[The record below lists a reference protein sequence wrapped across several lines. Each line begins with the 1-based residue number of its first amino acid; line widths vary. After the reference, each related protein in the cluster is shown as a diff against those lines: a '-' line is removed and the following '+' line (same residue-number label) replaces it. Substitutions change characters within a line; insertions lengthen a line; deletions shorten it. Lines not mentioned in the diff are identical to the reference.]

1 MSAPIASL
9 TAIPEEPKFTLTVDD
24 PQFKEVIE
32 WMTAR
37 FRTKSN
43 FLSACLKKYCLTVL
57 RSHNHKRI
65 EITIEFGKSQ
75 MESGGYLQIHTTFAG
90 SSGYEFLSRNISW
103 RELTQS
109 PLRANELCDQIWY
122 CLPIHGRALSSTFT
136 ALHTRGNFKK
146 IADIMLNLGEELGF
160 VIKESIICND
170 KLRILIDIS
179 FSENPLRMLT
189 VVPHASVGYQV
200 IVTTTLNGATDMISR
215 ILYRDSK
222 DYEFLMMQLCGI
234 IPALVPRICK

>member
-1 MSAPIASL
+1 
-9 TAIPEEPKFTLTVDD
+9 
-24 PQFKEVIE
+24 
-32 WMTAR
+32 
-37 FRTKSN
+37 
-43 FLSACLKKYCLTVL
+43 
-57 RSHNHKRI
+57 
-65 EITIEFGKSQ
+65 
-75 MESGGYLQIHTTFAG
+75 
-90 SSGYEFLSRNISW
+90 
-103 RELTQS
+103 
-109 PLRANELCDQIWY
+109 
-122 CLPIHGRALSSTFT
+122 LPIHGRALSSTFT